1 MPLAKLGW
9 NWPSGSGEEDF
20 LKLSIYFYHFP
31 IIFPSPSFEQT
42 WSPFTRGYFV
52 PNLVEIGPVVL
63 NRKSFKS
70 YQFIFIISRFC
81 PLWEGRSPLFLKNTW
96 VPFTKGYFVPSLV
109 EIGLEENVNRLQ
121 TDRQTDDG
129 RRWSEKL
136 TWAFSSDELNQTKK
150 RTWQQKGKKWAR
162 RRFEYALYCF
172 RIAFLSGK

>member
-31 IIFPSPSFEQT
+31 IISPSPSFEQT
-42 WSPFTRGYFV
+42 WSPYTRGYFV

-63 NRKSFKS
+63 DRKIFKS

-81 PLWEGRSPLFLKNTW
+81 PLWEGRSPLFKKKTW

-109 EIGLEENVNRLQ
+109 EIGLGEEEENVNRLQ

-136 TWAFSSDELNQTKK
+136 TWAFSSGELKQQRNELDSKK
-150 RTWQQKGKKWAR
+150 ERS
-162 RRFEYALYCF
+162 EHYDALNMPC
-172 RIAFLSGK
+172 IVSE